1 MLKGVLNKR
10 YISKFE
16 YLSVESMR
24 EESLILSIL
33 LSAGNASILKKVQE
47 VLIKPFQTSPS
58 TPTH

>member
-33 LSAGNASILKKVQE
+33 LSAETVSSFV
-47 VLIKPFQTSPS
+47 
-58 TPTH
+58 

>member
-24 EESLILSIL
+24 EESLIDD
-33 LSAGNASILKKVQE
+33 V
-47 VLIKPFQTSPS
+47 
-58 TPTH
+58 